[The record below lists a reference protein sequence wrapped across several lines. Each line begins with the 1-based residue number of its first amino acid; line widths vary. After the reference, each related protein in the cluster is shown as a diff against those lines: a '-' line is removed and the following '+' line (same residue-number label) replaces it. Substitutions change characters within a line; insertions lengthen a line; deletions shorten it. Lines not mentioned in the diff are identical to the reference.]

1 MYTFRVR
8 IQPHHRNENGKTKSS
23 PYLILRNS
31 NHVHATMH
39 AQESITLEI
48 PSV

>member
-1 MYTFRVR
+1 M
-8 IQPHHRNENGKTKSS
+8 PHQNENGKTKSS

-31 NHVHATMH
+31 NHVHAATMH
-39 AQESITLEI
+39 AQKSITLEI